1 MSNIA
6 LNKAADA
13 SSSVYPYTPA
23 KGIDGSVTPFSRWLG
38 SSPIP
43 ASPGVP
49 GPNWL
54 RVDLG
59 SFCWVNRWVVRQM
72 GGVGWSTNFNLTD
85 YKFQGSLDNSN
96 WFDLDGVTDN
106 SANSTDR
113 TISPCKVRWVRVY
126 ITKGLRC
133 NTNFAS
139 IVDFE
144 VYDAPPTDSTLSS
157 LSLSSG
163 TATVPI
169 NPPFD
174 KTVKAYTAT
183 TGFDIASITVTPIT
197 TDPNA
202 TVSVNDVQIPRGQSS
217 QPINLTAGDTTAIN
231 AVVTPVIG
239 DPKTYTVNVTR
250 ASSPYLSG
258 LTVKNART
266 TVALNPSFAKETLSY
281 SGAVS
286 SSTTNVTVTATAEAS
301 NAVIKINN
309 TLATSGQP
317 FTVLLNTGANSI
329 NIEVTA
335 GTGSDKKLYVI
346 NITRQ

>member
-6 LNKAADA
+6 LNKTADA
-13 SSSVYPYTPA
+13 SSFVYPYTPT
-23 KGIDGSVTPFSRWLG
+23 KGIDGSVIPFSRWLG

-43 ASPGVP
+43 PSPGVP
-49 GPNWL
+49 MPNWL

-59 SFCWVNRWVVRQM
+59 AFYWVNRWVVRQM
-72 GGVGWSTNFNLTD
+72 GGVGWSSNFNLID
-85 YKFQGSLDNSN
+85 YKFQGSLDNST
-96 WFDLDGVTDN
+96 WFELDSVTDN
-106 SANSTDR
+106 SANWTDR
-113 TISPCKVRWVRVY
+113 TISPRKVRWVRVY

-139 IVDFE
+139 IVGLE
-144 VYDAPPTDSTLSS
+144 VYDVPPTDSTLSS
-157 LSLSSG
+157 LSLNNG
-163 TATVPI
+163 TTTVPI

-174 KTVKAYTAT
+174 KTVNAYTAT
-183 TGFDIASITVTPIT
+183 VEFDIANITVMPTT

-202 TVSVNDVQIPRGQSS
+202 TAAVNGVQVPRGQSS
-217 QPINLTAGDTTAIN
+217 QPISLNAGGITAIN
-231 AVVTPVIG
+231 VVVTPVIG
-239 DPKTYTVNVTR
+239 DPQTYTVNVTR
-250 ASSPYLSG
+250 ASSPYLSD

-281 SGAVS
+281 SGAVP

-317 FTVLLNTGANSI
+317 FTVSLNTGVNRI

-335 GTGSDKKLYVI
+335 DTGSDKKLYVI